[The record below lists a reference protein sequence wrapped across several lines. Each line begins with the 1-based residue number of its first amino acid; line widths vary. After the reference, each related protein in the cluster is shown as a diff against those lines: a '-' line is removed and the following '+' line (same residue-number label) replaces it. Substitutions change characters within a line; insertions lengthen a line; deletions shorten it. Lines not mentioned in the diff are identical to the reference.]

1 MEEAGGG
8 QDQVLGARVTLTAF
22 DEDRRDELAQAL
34 LSFLP
39 DPTAVAADALPMVVL
54 ETPSREDAAAAFDA
68 LEEAGGTVAIE
79 RVWVDRD
86 ATTAR
91 AACPSCGSARTQP
104 FGHAGPAA
112 RVNTRCIDCGHLF
125 KVTGAR

>member
-8 QDQVLGARVTLTAF
+8 PDQVLGARVTLTAF
-22 DEDRRDELAQAL
+22 DQGRKAELAEAL
-34 LSFLP
+34 ASLMPEPPPVPSG
-39 DPTAVAADALPMVVL
+39 ALPLVVL
-54 ETPSREDAAAAFDA
+54 ETPSREDAASAFDV

-86 ATTAR
+86 AGTGRTV
-91 AACPSCGSARTQP
+91 CPSCGSEHTQP

-112 RVNTRCIDCGHLF
+112 RVNTKCIDCGHLF